1 MQAGSTTDLEE
12 KGPRL
17 AAAGVHACLSLCG
30 YIPFPRASLAIPRA
44 HACHD
49 CFRLDFA
56 FMSAATLASH
66 HPQPP
71 KPAAMPS
78 MKAMKKTTAAKKPTM
93 KEKPAKSKPVAS
105 KKPAANVAGPPGVMA
120 TMGLGPLE
128 PIANT
133 TDPEPGTVTTLPGV
147 EDIGHAWPIGGNL
160 VLRCTNCASSQI
172 FLHRLYS
179 LIHCSVCGQHWLQS
193 YVEDW
198 RHRLAVGVKPPCTAT
213 GSSAT
218 RPWLEAP
225 LPSASMC
232 LFLKATAACCPGLF
246 HGQDEPSEPHSG
258 KKNGCHEHHS
268 CHTRVSKQTMQACT
282 FRV

>member
-71 KPAAMPS
+71 KPAATPS

-193 YVEDW
+193 LRIGGIAW
-198 RHRLAVGVKPPCTAT
+198 RWG
-213 GSSAT
+213 
-218 RPWLEAP
+218 
-225 LPSASMC
+225 
-232 LFLKATAACCPGLF
+232 
-246 HGQDEPSEPHSG
+246 
-258 KKNGCHEHHS
+258 
-268 CHTRVSKQTMQACT
+268 
-282 FRV
+282 